1 MRTRVFGALI
11 LAAMLAAA
19 GPANAQAKFPDG
31 KTIRIIVPYTPGG
44 TADLTARMAAERMSV
59 SLKAPVVLEFKP
71 GGNLII
77 GAQAAAT
84 SPADGYTLFLGSGSS
99 HSINP
104 TLRTNLSY
112 DPRKDFAAV
121 SNVNTSSYLVAVPA
135 DSPAKTLADLV
146 ALAKTKPGVLNY
158 GSFGA
163 GNITHLAIAM
173 LARDAGITLNHV
185 PYKGSAQAEIDLIAG
200 RIDLLMTTFT
210 LMPHV
215 QDGKVRVLA
224 VTTRDR
230 SPLLPEVPTVAESGY
245 PGYDVSGWFAL
256 FAPTG
261 TPKDVIAILN
271 AAVKDAVA
279 DPEVKARYATFGMV
293 AHATSP
299 GVVDAV
305 INAEIP
311 RWDSVVTALGIKD
324 KL

>member
-1 MRTRVFGALI
+1 
-11 LAAMLAAA
+11 
-19 GPANAQAKFPDG
+19 
-31 KTIRIIVPYTPGG
+31 
-44 TADLTARMAAERMSV
+44 MAAERMSV
-59 SLKAPVVLEFKP
+59 SMKTPVVLEFKP

-104 TLRTNLSY
+104 TLRSNLSY
-112 DPRKDFAAV
+112 DPRKDFAAI
-121 SNVNTSSYLVAVPA
+121 SNVNTSSYLIAVPA
-135 DSPAKTLADLV
+135 ESSAKTLEDFV
-146 ALAKTKPGVLNY
+146 AMAKAKPGALNY

-163 GNITHLAIAM
+163 GNITHLAVAM
-173 LARDAGITLNHV
+173 LANEAGMSLNHI

-215 QDGKVRVLA
+215 EEGKVRVLA
-224 VTTRDR
+224 VTTKDR
-230 SPLLPEVPTVAESGY
+230 SPLLPNVRTVAESGY

-271 AAVKDAVA
+271 AAVRDAVA
-279 DPEVKARYATFGMV
+279 NPEVKARYAAFGMV
-293 AHATSP
+293 AHATP
-299 GVVDAV
+299 PEAVDAV
-305 INAEIP
+305 INAETP
-311 RWDSVVTALGIKD
+311 RWEGVVGALGLKD